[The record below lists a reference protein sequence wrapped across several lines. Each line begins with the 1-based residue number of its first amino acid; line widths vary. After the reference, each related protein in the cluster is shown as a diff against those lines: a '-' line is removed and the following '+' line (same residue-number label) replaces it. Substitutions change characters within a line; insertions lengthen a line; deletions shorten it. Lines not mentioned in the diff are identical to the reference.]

1 MSSEI
6 RVRFA
11 PSPTGYLHIGGART
25 ALFNWLF
32 VRHHGGKLV
41 LRIEDTDLKRNT
53 EEAAAAIYQG
63 LEWLGLNWDEG
74 PHVGGDLGP
83 YFQSQRA
90 EIYERYLKKLQ
101 DSGHIFEDQ
110 GALRFRSPREHVVVN
125 DLVCG
130 KIDFDLTN
138 PGTHPDMTIRRPDG
152 SWIFHFVNV
161 IDDIEMKISHVIRG
175 EDHLSNAPKHIE
187 LYRALGATPPHFAH
201 IPLILNRDGSK
212 MSKRDEGARVA
223 TYIEQGYAPEAVRNY
238 LCLLG
243 WSPKD
248 NREKIDIDE
257 VVKLFELE
265 KINRRNAAFDLDKCF
280 WLNGQYV
287 AQMSLDRFIELARP
301 FLERAKIDISNDKYL
316 PEVLAIVKEKIKLFK
331 DVPEWTSYFFTE
343 NYEFDSEAVQKVFDK
358 SEAVSRLKALHEEF
372 AKVDKWDFQTLESAL
387 KSLAQK
393 LGCKTGD
400 LVHPARVAVSGR
412 SVGPS
417 LYHMLEVMGK
427 ERVLKHFDRMNAQ
440 LGAVNVI
447 QVESGKLHGFKP
459 DGRGFAR
466 AILEVFSVDLRDLRV
481 MILGAGGAARAIALQ
496 CAKENSERLVIANRS
511 FEKAR
516 KLADQLRDFFA
527 GPKVLGPVA
536 RLQAIPLE
544 EAAIRFQIGNVDLMV
559 NTTSNGLK
567 RGDPTTNPTRMF

>member
-1 MSSEI
+1 MNPAI

-32 VRHHGGKLV
+32 ARHHGGKFV
-41 LRIEDTDLKRNT
+41 LRIEDTDKTRNT
-53 EEAAAAIYQG
+53 EEAAAAIYEG
-63 LEWLGLNWDEG
+63 LRWLGLDWDEG
-74 PHVGGDLGP
+74 AHVGGDFGP
-83 YFQSQRA
+83 YLQSERT

-101 DSGHIFEDQ
+101 DAGHIFEDQ
-110 GALRFRSPREHVVVN
+110 GALRFRSPREHVVV
-125 DLVCG
+125 DDVVCG

-138 PGTHPDMTIRRPDG
+138 PGTHPDMTVRRPDG

-175 EDHLSNAPKHIE
+175 EDHLSNTPKHIE
-187 LYRALGATPPHFAH
+187 LYRALDATPPHFAH

-248 NREKIDIDE
+248 NREKIDIEE

-280 WLNGQYV
+280 WLNGQYI

-301 FLERAKIDISNDKYL
+301 FLEKEKIDVSDQSYL
-316 PEVLAIVKEKIKLFK
+316 RAVLSIVKEKIKLLS
-331 DVPEWTSYFFTE
+331 DVPEWTRYFFTE
-343 NYEFDSEAVQKVFDK
+343 DYEFDSEAVEKVFGK
-358 SEAVSRLKALHEEF
+358 SEAAERLLALRGKFANIDNWNVEKIETSLKAL
-372 AKVDKWDFQTLESAL
+372 
-387 KSLAQK
+387 AQE

-412 SVGPS
+412 AVGPS

-427 ERVLKHFDRMNAQ
+427 ERVLKRFDRMISQ
-440 LGAVNVI
+440 LGA
-447 QVESGKLHGFKP
+447 E
-459 DGRGFAR
+459 
-466 AILEVFSVDLRDLRV
+466 
-481 MILGAGGAARAIALQ
+481 
-496 CAKENSERLVIANRS
+496 
-511 FEKAR
+511 
-516 KLADQLRDFFA
+516 
-527 GPKVLGPVA
+527 
-536 RLQAIPLE
+536 
-544 EAAIRFQIGNVDLMV
+544 
-559 NTTSNGLK
+559 
-567 RGDPTTNPTRMF
+567 